1 MTKKEVTNSPRL
13 VGCCGLYCGACSSY
27 LSGSCPGCSSASKES
42 KGWCKVRHCCHK
54 QDYSTCANCAVY
66 DDPAH
71 CEIFNSFISNLL
83 GVILN
88 SDRRACIL
96 RIRQVGREDFATE
109 MTVLRRHSIPR
120 RVRR

>member
-1 MTKKEVTNSPRL
+1 MKDVSNSPRL
-13 VGCCGLYCGACSSY
+13 VGCCGLYCGACGSY
-27 LSGSCPGCSSASKES
+27 RSGSCPGCSSASKEN

-54 QDYSTCANCAVY
+54 QDYSSCADCAVY
-66 DDPAH
+66 DDPQR
-71 CEIFNSFISNLL
+71 CDIFNGFLSRFL

-109 MTVLRRHSIPR
+109 MSILKRQSIPR
-120 RVRR
+120 RGKKA